1 MIASMPNG
9 RSRVGTALRGERS
22 EAAGESSLDFSPKS
36 VSFGLKSKLLC
47 SVMLGLM
54 AAPLSA
60 QNILMKDGRTII
72 AKSLRRQ
79 GDLIMAT
86 VEITPATTGDKS
98 APAQT
103 GEVGYAL
110 AQINRLDFPEPAQM
124 RTVPELILAGRMP
137 EALAQIEPVVKFYE
151 SFRDAPGSWWDE
163 AAMLKVEALQAT
175 GNYKDSEPLIDSLA
189 RSAGDP
195 ETVRAAKVFIAAGLT
210 RRGEHAKA
218 VEIFD
223 AVLKDAIKPLT
234 IATASVNKGQSQLAL
249 KQYESALLAF
259 LQVPVFYPNQKLL
272 VPQALLGSARAYY
285 GLEDLTR
292 AKAALD
298 ELLKDYGFSAQAAD
312 AKAELAKVA
321 RRVQALAPPK

>member
-1 MIASMPNG
+1 MGGIGMSG
-9 RSRVGTALRGERS
+9 
-22 EAAGESSLDFSPKS
+22 
-36 VSFGLKSKLLC
+36 KLMACLA
-47 SVMLGLM
+47 LGLAA
-54 AAPLSA
+54 AAPVSA
-60 QNILMKDGRTII
+60 QNIVMKDGKTII

-79 GDLIMAT
+79 GDTIMAT
-86 VEITPATTGDKS
+86 VEISAASGDKS
-98 APAQT
+98 AQT

-110 AQINRLDFPEPAQM
+110 SQISRLDYPEPGQL

-189 RSAGDP
+189 RSASDP
-195 ETVRAAKVFIAAGLT
+195 ETVRAAKVFIAAGMT

-223 AVLKDAIKPLT
+223 AVLKDATKPLT
-234 IATASVNKGQSQLAL
+234 IATASVNKGQSHLAL
-249 KQYESALLAF
+249 KQYEPALLAF

-272 VPQALLGSARAYY
+272 VPQAMLGSARAYY
-285 GLEDLTR
+285 GMEDLVR

-298 ELLKDYGFSAQAAD
+298 ELLKEFPSSPQAAE
-312 AKAELAKVA
+312 ARTELAKVA
-321 RRVQALAPPK
+321 KREKALAPPK

>member
-1 MIASMPNG
+1 MICRLIAYL
-9 RSRVGTALRGERS
+9 ALGI
-22 EAAGESSLDFSPKS
+22 AA
-36 VSFGLKSKLLC
+36 
-47 SVMLGLM
+47 

-60 QNILMKDGRTII
+60 QNIVMKDGKTII
-72 AKSLRRQ
+72 ARSLRRS
-79 GDLIMAT
+79 GDTIMAT
-86 VEITPATTGDKS
+86 VEISAASGDKT
-98 APAQT
+98 AQT

-110 AQINRLDFPEPAQM
+110 SQISRLDFPEPAQL

-189 RSAGDP
+189 RSASDP
-195 ETVRAAKVFIAAGLT
+195 ETVRAAKVFIAAGMT

-223 AVLKDAIKPLT
+223 AVLKDATKPLT
-234 IATASVNKGQSQLAL
+234 IATASVNKGQSHLAL
-249 KQYESALLAF
+249 KQYEPALIAF

-285 GLEDLTR
+285 GMEDLVR

-298 ELLKDYGFSAQAAD
+298 ELLKEFPSSAQANE

-321 RRVQALAPPK
+321 KREKALAPPK

>member
-1 MIASMPNG
+1 MGGIGMSG
-9 RSRVGTALRGERS
+9 RLMACL
-22 EAAGESSLDFSPKS
+22 A
-36 VSFGLKSKLLC
+36 
-47 SVMLGLM
+47 LGLAA
-54 AAPLSA
+54 AAPVSA
-60 QNILMKDGRTII
+60 QNIVMKDGKTII

-79 GDLIMAT
+79 GDTIMAT
-86 VEITPATTGDKS
+86 VEISAASGDKS
-98 APAQT
+98 AQT

-110 AQINRLDFPEPAQM
+110 SQISRLDYPEPGQL

-189 RSAGDP
+189 RSASDP
-195 ETVRAAKVFIAAGLT
+195 ETVRAAKVFIAAGMT

-223 AVLKDAIKPLT
+223 AVLKDATKPLT
-234 IATASVNKGQSQLAL
+234 IATASVNKGQSHLAL
-249 KQYESALLAF
+249 KQYEPALIAF

-272 VPQALLGSARAYY
+272 VPQALLGSAKAYY
-285 GLEDLTR
+285 GMDDLVR

-298 ELLKDYGFSAQAAD
+298 ELLKEFPSSAQANE

-321 RRVQALAPPK
+321 KREKALAPPK

>member
-1 MIASMPNG
+1 MGGIGMIG
-9 RSRVGTALRGERS
+9 R
-22 EAAGESSLDFSPKS
+22 
-36 VSFGLKSKLLC
+36 
-47 SVMLGLM
+47 LM
-54 AAPLSA
+54 ACLALGSAAAAPMSA
-60 QNILMKDGRTII
+60 QNIVMKDGKTII
-72 AKSLRRQ
+72 AKSLRRS
-79 GDLIMAT
+79 GDTIMAT
-86 VEITPATTGDKS
+86 VEISAASGDKT
-98 APAQT
+98 AQT

-110 AQINRLDFPEPAQM
+110 SQISRLDFPEPAQL

-189 RSAGDP
+189 RSASDP

-223 AVLKDAIKPLT
+223 AVLKDATKPLT
-234 IATASVNKGQSQLAL
+234 IATASVNKGQSHLAL
-249 KQYESALLAF
+249 KQYESALIAF

-272 VPQALLGSARAYY
+272 VPQALLGSAKAYY
-285 GLEDLTR
+285 GMDDLVR
-292 AKAALD
+292 AKATLD
-298 ELLKDYGFSAQAAD
+298 ELLKVYGASAQAAE

-321 RRVQALAPPK
+321 KREKALAPPK

>member
-1 MIASMPNG
+1 MICRLMAYL
-9 RSRVGTALRGERS
+9 ALGI
-22 EAAGESSLDFSPKS
+22 AA
-36 VSFGLKSKLLC
+36 
-47 SVMLGLM
+47 

-60 QNILMKDGRTII
+60 QNIVMKDGKTII
-72 AKSLRRQ
+72 ARSLRRS
-79 GDLIMAT
+79 GDTIMAT
-86 VEITPATTGDKS
+86 VEISAASGDKT
-98 APAQT
+98 AQT

-110 AQINRLDFPEPAQM
+110 SQISRLDFPEPAQL

-189 RSAGDP
+189 RSASDP
-195 ETVRAAKVFIAAGLT
+195 ETVRAAKVFIAAGMT

-223 AVLKDAIKPLT
+223 AVLKDATKPLT
-234 IATASVNKGQSQLAL
+234 IATASVNKGQSHLAL
-249 KQYESALLAF
+249 KQYEPALIAF

-285 GLEDLTR
+285 GMEDLVR

-298 ELLKDYGFSAQAAD
+298 ELLKEFPSSAQANE

-321 RRVQALAPPK
+321 KREKALAPPK

>member
-86 VEITPATTGDKS
+86 VEITPATTGDKP

-137 EALAQIEPVVKFYE
+137 EALAQIEPVVKYYE
-151 SFRDAPGSWWDE
+151 S
-163 AAMLKVEALQAT
+163 
-175 GNYKDSEPLIDSLA
+175 
-189 RSAGDP
+189 
-195 ETVRAAKVFIAAGLT
+195 
-210 RRGEHAKA
+210 
-218 VEIFD
+218 
-223 AVLKDAIKPLT
+223 
-234 IATASVNKGQSQLAL
+234 
-249 KQYESALLAF
+249 
-259 LQVPVFYPNQKLL
+259 
-272 VPQALLGSARAYY
+272 
-285 GLEDLTR
+285 
-292 AKAALD
+292 
-298 ELLKDYGFSAQAAD
+298 
-312 AKAELAKVA
+312 
-321 RRVQALAPPK
+321 